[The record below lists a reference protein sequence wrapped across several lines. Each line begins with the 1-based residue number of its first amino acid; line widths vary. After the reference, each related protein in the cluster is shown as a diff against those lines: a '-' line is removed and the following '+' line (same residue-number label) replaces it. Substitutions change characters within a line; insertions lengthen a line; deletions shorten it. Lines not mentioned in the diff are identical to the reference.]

1 MANRKTRLISS
12 TCLLG
17 LELLVSSCA
26 ADGGFASKS
35 KPLDKE
41 ATRLAICQGAQ
52 KVDIA
57 FWAIS
62 AASPGTIPSKV
73 MDVEGGIIA
82 DAGFQPGKPDAAS
95 PGSICAKVYVGDLDV
110 AINTAILATANI
122 STIIRA
128 WNK

>member
-1 MANRKTRLISS
+1 MANRKTRLISW

-17 LELLVSSCA
+17 LGLLVSSCA
-26 ADGGFASKS
+26 VDGGLAFKS

-57 FWAIS
+57 FWTIS
-62 AASPGTIPSKV
+62 AASPDLIPSKV
-73 MDVEGGIIA
+73 MDVEGGIVT
-82 DAGFQPGKPDAAS
+82 DVGFQPGKPDAAS
-95 PGSICAKVYVGDLDV
+95 LGSICAKVYSGDLDV

-128 WNK
+128 WSK